1 MVRQTTYYKRMN
13 HATKI
18 VTENALDQW
27 SDMGFEDDYR
37 VAAADLQDYYTRL
50 MEDFCE
56 NYDEQWFALIATPA
70 IQKTIDWEAV
80 AEAVNNMLV
89 DDIDQPNTYPYKKC
103 SVCSERSSCGNYND
117 NKEWICEEC
126 GEEDDEKV
134 PLTCR
139 CGAETIW
146 VEKYMISANA
156 SMVCDECGL
165 RDERGEFAG
174 FS

>member
-80 AEAVNNMLV
+80 AEAVNNMLL
-89 DDIDQPNTYPYKKC
+89 
-103 SVCSERSSCGNYND
+103 ERQN
-117 NKEWICEEC
+117 
-126 GEEDDEKV
+126 EKV